1 MTEQDTTIRRLGTF
15 DLDIVEA
22 NPVVFRGRPYLMEY
36 IRNRKSTI
44 YKDGRPVSHFRFR
57 DLTDMKTFS
66 VPFGF
71 GLHMGNAFV
80 KDDHIV
86 VTAVEDWGKGRFY
99 ELESDDMVHWS
110 EPRVILEDASW
121 EGYNTTVCEADG
133 RFVMA
138 FELGKPEEL
147 VHVAFTMFF
156 AESTDLKTWRIIPD
170 AVFGRD
176 IYTGAP
182 LLRFHD
188 GFFYFFHL
196 EGSYEEGFVT
206 VVARSRDLKHWEN
219 GRRTVMERSQEDRM
233 ILPRAATFFTPQ
245 ELLHIASA
253 VHINV
258 SDLDMCDYDG
268 RLLMCY
274 SWGNQRGVEFLSL
287 AEARCTEAAF
297 CESFFKD

>member
-1 MTEQDTTIRRLGTF
+1 MTTQDTSIRRLGTF

-22 NPVVFRGRPYLMEY
+22 NPVVFRGKPYLMEY

-44 YKDGRPVSHFRFR
+44 CRDGRPVSHFRFR

-66 VPFGF
+66 APFGF

-86 VTAVEDWGKGRFY
+86 VTAVEDWGRGRFY
-99 ELESDDMVHWS
+99 ELESDDMVTWS

-133 RFVMA
+133 RYVMA

-156 AESTDLKTWRIIPD
+156 AESTDLKTWRVIPE

-176 IYTGAP
+176 IYTVAP
-182 LLRFHD
+182 MLRFHG

-219 GRRTVMERSQEDRM
+219 GRRVVMGRSPEDRM
-233 ILPRAATFFTPQ
+233 ILPRAATFFTPR
-245 ELLHIASA
+245 ELLYIASA

-258 SDLDMCDYDG
+258 SDLDMCDCDG

-274 SWGNQRGVEFLSL
+274 SWGNQRGAEFLSL
-287 AEARCTEAAF
+287 AEARCTEADF

>member
-1 MTEQDTTIRRLGTF
+1 MTAQNTALRRLGTF

-22 NPVVFRGRPYLMEY
+22 NPVIFKGKPYLMEY

-44 YKDGRPVSHFRFR
+44 YRDGRPVSHFRFR
-57 DLTDMKTFS
+57 DMTDMKTFS
-66 VPFGF
+66 APFGF
-71 GLHMGNAFV
+71 DLHLGNAFV

-99 ELESDDMVHWS
+99 EMESDDMVHWT
-110 EPRVILEDASW
+110 EPRVILEDPAW
-121 EGYNTTVCEADG
+121 EGYNTSICEADG
-133 RFVMA
+133 RYVMA
-138 FELGKPEEL
+138 FELGKPKEL

-156 AESTDLKTWRIIPD
+156 AESTDLKTWRIIPE

-182 LLRFHD
+182 LLRFHN

-196 EGSYEEGFVT
+196 EGSYEEGFIT
-206 VVARSRDLKHWEN
+206 VVARSGDLKNWEW
-219 GRRTVMERSQEDRM
+219 GRRTVLERSQEDRM
-233 ILPRAATFFTPQ
+233 ILPRAATFFTQ
-245 ELLHIASA
+245 QQLLHIASA

-268 RLLMCY
+268 RLLLCY
-274 SWGNQRGVEFLSL
+274 SWGNQRGVEFLAL
-287 AEARCTEAAF
+287 AEAACSEAAF
-297 CESFFKD
+297 CESFF